1 MLLTGFAVVSM
12 AFAWLGTVLSRR
24 QQSRPRGQPYFAGSI
39 RDHSFL
45 LVHDGRKAMV
55 ATACIM
61 IDLYCK
67 RRGIQSHDPADIPF
81 NTYPY
86 LQDPVR
92 RSDARSLGQPER
104 RSKSTRKMNEQY
116 IPLPH
121 LPTRCL
127 NVDPVHGQREDR
139 RAGREFVFLVGLH

>member
-1 MLLTGFAVVSM
+1 MVRTGFALVST

-24 QQSRPRGQPYFAGSI
+24 YVAAKSTSRGQPYFAGSI

-45 LVHDGRKAMV
+45 LVHMTSV
-55 ATACIM
+55 QHVPI
-61 IDLYCK
+61 
-67 RRGIQSHDPADIPF
+67 S
-81 NTYPY
+81 
-86 LQDPVR
+86 QDPVV
-92 RSDARSLGQPER
+92 AGLHEL
-104 RSKSTRKMNEQY
+104 TRKMNKRY

-139 RAGREFVFLVGLH
+139 RAGRGFVL